1 MKEFASRQILLISS
15 PSLIERRKNDPEEEY
30 AEKIIKNYGS
40 DGSSRLAG
48 KHLVLVCLWR

>member
-15 PSLIERRKNDPEEEY
+15 SSLIERRKNDPEEEY

-40 DGSSRLAG
+40 DRSSRLAG
-48 KHLVLVCLWR
+48 EHLVSGCL